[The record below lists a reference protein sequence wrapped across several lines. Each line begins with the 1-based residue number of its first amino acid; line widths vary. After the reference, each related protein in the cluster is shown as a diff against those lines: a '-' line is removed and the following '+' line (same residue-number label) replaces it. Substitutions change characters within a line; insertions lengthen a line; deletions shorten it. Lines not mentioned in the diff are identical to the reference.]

1 MSGGART
8 RPIIDQ
14 DGGHDGSSPRLRPAP
29 HAVQCCPCP
38 LPTLADLKALHP
50 AQVGQQLIDNPL
62 MIIGLTIIGTSV
74 GAVALRWVLHRAI
87 NRVVTGA
94 LTRAAAHAS
103 QTPRRTSRVLAQATG
118 LDEA

>member
-1 MSGGART
+1 MVAMTVAPPACGLH
-8 RPIIDQ
+8 PML
-14 DGGHDGSSPRLRPAP
+14 SSVVRA
-29 HAVQCCPCP
+29 P

-50 AQVGQQLIDNPL
+50 ALVGQQLIDNPL